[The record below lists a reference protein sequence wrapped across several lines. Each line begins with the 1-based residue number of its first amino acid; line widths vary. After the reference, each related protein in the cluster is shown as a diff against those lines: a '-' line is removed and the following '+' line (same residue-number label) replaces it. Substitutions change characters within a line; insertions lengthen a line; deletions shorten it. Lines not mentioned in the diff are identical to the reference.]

1 MIYSL
6 HGTLLLAEPGAAV
19 IECGGVGYRCAV
31 SLNTL
36 SSLPPRG
43 SEARLY
49 THLQVREDAIDL
61 FGFADEQELACFK
74 LLTSVNGVGAKLAR
88 VLLSDFTADRLALA
102 VAAEDAKALTRSAGV
117 GNKLAQ
123 RIVLELKDKLGG
135 VGGKKGEVLAQ
146 VSQASGSKG
155 TLGEALEALAALGY
169 SQSEAALALSEAP
182 EGAPVEELIRTGLKK
197 LSKFR

>member
-74 LLTSVNGVGAKLAR
+74 LLTSVNGVGAKLAL
-88 VLLSDFTADRLALA
+88 VLLSDFTSDRLALA

-135 VGGKKGEVLAQ
+135 VGGKKGEMLAQ

-155 TLGEALEALAALGY
+155 ALGEALEALAALGY
-169 SQSEAALALSEAP
+169 SQSEAALALSESP

>member
-61 FGFADEQELACFK
+61 FGFADEQEACFK
-74 LLTSVNGVGAKLAR
+74 LLTSVNGVGAKLAL

>member
-1 MIYSL
+1 MIYCLNGKILKKSL
-6 HGTLLLAEPGAAV
+6 DQVV
-19 IECGGVGYRCAV
+19 ISCAGVGYQVQVPSSVAGALPAV
-31 SLNTL
+31 
-36 SSLPPRG
+36 G
-43 SEARLY
+43 QEATLY
-49 THLQVREDAIDL
+49 TCMNVTESDVSL

-74 LLTSVNGVGAKLAR
+74 LLTSVNGVGAKLAL

>member
-6 HGTLLLAEPGAAV
+6 RGTLLLSEPGVAV

-31 SLNTL
+31 SLQTL

-43 SEARLY
+43 ERALLY
-49 THLQVREDAIDL
+49 THMQVREDSVDL
-61 FGFADEQELACFK
+61 FGFADERELSLFR
-74 LLTSVNGVGAKLAR
+74 LLTSVNGVGAKLALA
-88 VLLSDFTADRLALA
+88 LLSDFTPDRLALA

-117 GNKLAQ
+117 GNKMAQ

-135 VGGKKGEVLAQ
+135 FAGANSPAIQQVAQSMAAKGAH
-146 VSQASGSKG
+146 
-155 TLGEALEALAALGY
+155 GEALEALVALGY
-169 SQSEAALALSEAP
+169 GQSEAALALSEAP
-182 EGAPVEELIRTGLKK
+182 DGASVEELIRLGLKK

>member
-6 HGTLLLAEPGAAV
+6 RGTLLLAEPGAAV

-43 SEARLY
+43 SEATLY
-49 THLQVREDAIDL
+49 THMQVREDAIDL
-61 FGFADEQELACFK
+61 FGFAEERELASFR
-74 LLTSVNGVGAKLAR
+74 LLTSVNGVGAKLAL

-102 VAAEDAKALTRSAGV
+102 VAAEDAKALTRSMGV

-135 VGGKKGEVLAQ
+135 FAGKDTAALEQ
-146 VSQASGSKG
+146 VSQSVSSKG
-155 TLGEALEALAALGY
+155 ALGEALEALAALGY
-169 SQSEAALALSEAP
+169 GQSEAALALSDTPKDAS
-182 EGAPVEELIRTGLKK
+182 VEEMIRVGLKK

>member
-74 LLTSVNGVGAKLAR
+74 LLTSVNGVGAKLAL

-123 RIVLELKDKLGG
+123 RIVLE
-135 VGGKKGEVLAQ
+135 Q

>member
-36 SSLPPRG
+36 SSLPPRRERGEALHPPAGAGGCHRPLRLCRRAGAGLLQAAHLGQRGG
-43 SEARLY
+43 SQAR
-49 THLQVREDAIDL
+49 AGAA
-61 FGFADEQELACFK
+61 FGFYLGPSGSGCRGRGRQGAD
-74 LLTSVNGVGAKLAR
+74 
-88 VLLSDFTADRLALA
+88 
-102 VAAEDAKALTRSAGV
+102 RSAGV

>member
-61 FGFADEQELACFK
+61 FGFADEQELACC
-74 LLTSVNGVGAKLAR
+74 
-88 VLLSDFTADRLALA
+88 LS
-102 VAAEDAKALTRSAGV
+102 
-117 GNKLAQ
+117 
-123 RIVLELKDKLGG
+123 
-135 VGGKKGEVLAQ
+135 
-146 VSQASGSKG
+146 
-155 TLGEALEALAALGY
+155 
-169 SQSEAALALSEAP
+169 
-182 EGAPVEELIRTGLKK
+182 LIHI
-197 LSKFR
+197 

>member
-1 MIYSL
+1 MRR
-6 HGTLLLAEPGAAV
+6 
-19 IECGGVGYRCAV
+19 VGYRCAV

-74 LLTSVNGVGAKLAR
+74 LLTSVNGVGAKLAL

-102 VAAEDAKALTRSAGV
+102 VAAEDAKALTRSAGWETNSLSGLCWSLRTSSAESAGRRARCWRRYLRPRFEGDARRGARGARCARLQPV
-117 GNKLAQ
+117 GSSA
-123 RIVLELKDKLGG
+123 RPFGG
-135 VGGKKGEVLAQ
+135 ARRRAG
-146 VSQASGSKG
+146 
-155 TLGEALEALAALGY
+155 
-169 SQSEAALALSEAP
+169 
-182 EGAPVEELIRTGLKK
+182 
-197 LSKFR
+197 